1 MEIAAIRWQELS
13 ELGAEIKRLR
23 AEKLEIER
31 RLEALERRQRELIDD
46 LNRRERKFRLTPEGW
61 RPVFVGTMIGA
72 DENQRLTAALF
83 EAAVAKGNLE
93 VARDILELAVLNGT
107 AEMWRSKD
115 GLSMHA
121 VLACMEKGGDGGA

>member
-1 MEIAAIRWQELS
+1 MEVAAVTWEELA
-13 ELGAEIKRLR
+13 EVGAEIKRLR

-31 RLEALERRQRELIDD
+31 RLAEMERRQRALIEE

-61 RPVFVGTMIGA
+61 KPVFVGTMIGA
-72 DENQRLTAALF
+72 DENQRLTASLF
-83 EAAVAKGNLE
+83 EAAIARGNLE
-93 VARDILELAVLNGT
+93 VARDVLELAVLNGT